1 MLINMKKLLLVLS
14 LSFVLYGCST
24 TETFDTSSE
33 ELVLSEEVSS
43 EAAET
48 VSVTISLTDG
58 GTVIAGSEKTV
69 EVEAGANLLAVMR
82 ENYAIEEAD
91 GFITAINGQTQVE
104 ETAETKAKYWLFDVN
119 GESSMVGAA
128 DVSLQ
133 EGDVIVWNLTEM

>member
-1 MLINMKKLLLVLS
+1 MKKLLLVLS

>member
-1 MLINMKKLLLVLS
+1 MKKLLLVLS

-58 GTVIAGSEKTV
+58 GTVIVGSEKTV

-82 ENYAIEEAD
+82 ENYAIEESD
-91 GFITAINGQTQVE
+91 GFITAIDGQTQVE

-128 DVSLQ
+128 DVALQ

>member
-1 MLINMKKLLLVLS
+1 MKKLLLVLS

-24 TETFDTSSE
+24 TGTFDTSSE

-82 ENYAIEEAD
+82 ENYEIEEAD
-91 GFITAINGQTQVE
+91 GFITAIDGQTQVE

>member
-1 MLINMKKLLLVLS
+1 MKKLLLVLS

-91 GFITAINGQTQVE
+91 GFITAIDGQTQVE

-128 DVSLQ
+128 DVALQ

>member
-1 MLINMKKLLLVLS
+1 MKKLLLALS
-14 LSFVLYGCST
+14 LSLVLFGCAP
-24 TETFDTSSE
+24 TEEAETSS
-33 ELVLSEEVSS
+33 VLQESTVAVSS

-69 EVEAGANLLAVMR
+69 EVEAGTSLFDVMK

-91 GFITAINGQTQVE
+91 GFITAIDGQAQVE

-119 GESSMVGAA
+119 GEPSMVGAA
-128 DVSLQ
+128 DVALQ

>member
-1 MLINMKKLLLVLS
+1 MKKLLLVLS

-24 TETFDTSSE
+24 TETLDTSSE
-33 ELVLSEEVSS
+33 GIVLSEEVSS

-58 GTVIAGSEKTV
+58 GTVIAVSEKTV

-91 GFITAINGQTQVE
+91 GFITAIDGQTQVE

>member
-1 MLINMKKLLLVLS
+1 MKKLLLVLS

-58 GTVIAGSEKTV
+58 GTVIVGSEKTV
-69 EVEAGANLLAVMR
+69 EVEAGANLLAVMK

-91 GFITAINGQTQVE
+91 GFITAIDGQTQVE

-128 DVSLQ
+128 DVALQ

>member
-1 MLINMKKLLLVLS
+1 MKKLLLVLS

-33 ELVLSEEVSS
+33 GIVLSEEVSS

-91 GFITAINGQTQVE
+91 GFITAIDGQTQVE
-104 ETAETKAKYWLFDVN
+104 ETAETKGKYWLFDVN

-128 DVSLQ
+128 DVALQ

>member
-1 MLINMKKLLLVLS
+1 MKKLLLVLS

-24 TETFDTSSE
+24 TETLDTSSE
-33 ELVLSEEVSS
+33 GIVLSEEVSS

-91 GFITAINGQTQVE
+91 GFITAIDGQTQVE

-119 GESSMVGAA
+119 GVSSMVGAA

>member
-1 MLINMKKLLLVLS
+1 MKKLLLVLS

-24 TETFDTSSE
+24 TETLDTSSE
-33 ELVLSEEVSS
+33 GIVLSEEVSS

-91 GFITAINGQTQVE
+91 GFITAIDGQTQVE

-119 GESSMVGAA
+119 GEPSMVGAA
-128 DVSLQ
+128 DVALQ

>member
-1 MLINMKKLLLVLS
+1 MKKLLLVLS

-58 GTVIAGSEKTV
+58 GTVIVGSEKTV

-82 ENYAIEEAD
+82 ENYAIEETD
-91 GFITAINGQTQVE
+91 GFITAIDGQTQVE

-128 DVSLQ
+128 DVALQ
-133 EGDVIVWNLTEM
+133 EGDVIVWNLTEW

>member
-1 MLINMKKLLLVLS
+1 MKKLLLVLS

-24 TETFDTSSE
+24 TETLDTSSE
-33 ELVLSEEVSS
+33 GIVLSEEVSS

-58 GTVIAGSEKTV
+58 GTVIVGSEKTV

-82 ENYAIEEAD
+82 ENYAIEESD
-91 GFITAINGQTQVE
+91 GFITAIDGQTQVE

-128 DVSLQ
+128 DVALQ

>member
-1 MLINMKKLLLVLS
+1 MKKLLLALS
-14 LSFVLYGCST
+14 LSLVLFGCAPT
-24 TETFDTSSE
+24 EKTETSS
-33 ELVLSEEVSS
+33 VLQESTVAVSS

-69 EVEAGANLLAVMR
+69 AVEAGASLLAVMK

-91 GFITAINGQTQVE
+91 GFITAIDGQAQVE

-119 GESSMVGAA
+119 GEPSMVGAS
-128 DVSLQ
+128 DVALQ